1 MIITLRVDTPF
12 LGTRRINDGVA
23 HEYVWRSHQQV
34 RQSIESYGRGLVS
47 LGLGR
52 QKAIGVYSINRP
64 EWVSEWVV
72 WGSGVCTRQ
81 AACMILMD
89 IIDND

>member
-1 MIITLRVDTPF
+1 MEIITTLVLDTPF

-23 HEYVWRSHQQV
+23 YEYVWRSHKEV
-34 RQSIESYGRGLVS
+34 RQSIENYGRGLVS

-64 EWVSEWVV
+64 EWVSDMRVV
-72 WGSGVCTRQ
+72 VKELFFFGGEPFLTFHLW
-81 AACMILMD
+81 
-89 IIDND
+89 

>member
-1 MIITLRVDTPF
+1 MLLDTPF

-23 HEYVWRSHQQV
+23 YEYVWRSHKQV

-64 EWVSEWVV
+64 EWVSGWDVGWSRDFV
-72 WGSGVCTRQ
+72 LTNMNVYYFRQ
-81 AACMILMD
+81 
-89 IIDND
+89 

>member
-1 MIITLRVDTPF
+1 MLLDTPF

-23 HEYVWRSHQQV
+23 YEYVWRSHKQV

-64 EWVSEWVV
+64 EWVSAMGRGVV
-72 WGSGVCTRQ
+72 KRLYS
-81 AACMILMD
+81 D
-89 IIDND
+89 